1 MALYKNQRIDLTIT
15 ATTSEGSGLGRYY
28 DEDCPQGFVV
38 FVPFTAV
45 GDRIRCQIQKVEKN
59 HAFGRMEELLEAS
72 PHRIAT
78 SCTKSDCKAFGQ
90 CGGCTW
96 RHISYEAELQYKWQS
111 VADAIGRIGGISL
124 TPEPIVGS
132 PEVDRY
138 RNKAQYPVAAG
149 SHRPL
154 VGFYA
159 MRSHRIVEQ
168 HDCKLQ
174 PESFATVVECVI
186 RWAKKQQV
194 PLYNEH
200 THTGLLRHIY
210 IRRGEETGEML
221 VCLVCTSGKL
231 PRSETLVQA
240 LRATVPEL
248 VGICVNINTKDTN
261 VILGDTTYSI
271 WGQDHLTDRLCGLTF
286 RLSPH
291 SFYQVNRR
299 QAEQLYTLAQ
309 QEAALTGNEI
319 LLDLYCGTGTIGLTM
334 ARKVKQLIGVEIV
347 PQAIEDARKNATN
360 NSINNARF
368 LCADAAQAARQL
380 REEQLQPDVVIV
392 DPPRKGCG
400 EEVIRIIGEMAPRRV
415 VYVSCNPATLARDIA
430 YFEVC
435 GYTAQRITPV
445 DMFPRTP
452 HVESVVCLTR
462 RLDN

>member
-1 MALYKNQRIDLTIT
+1 M
-15 ATTSEGSGLGRYY
+15 
-28 DEDCPQGFVV
+28 
-38 FVPFTAV
+38 
-45 GDRIRCQIQKVEKN
+45 
-59 HAFGRMEELLEAS
+59 
-72 PHRIAT
+72 
-78 SCTKSDCKAFGQ
+78 
-90 CGGCTW
+90 
-96 RHISYEAELQYKWQS
+96 
-111 VADAIGRIGGISL
+111 
-124 TPEPIVGS
+124 
-132 PEVDRY
+132 
-138 RNKAQYPVAAG
+138 
-149 SHRPL
+149 
-154 VGFYA
+154 
-159 MRSHRIVEQ
+159 
-168 HDCKLQ
+168 
-174 PESFATVVECVI
+174 
-186 RWAKKQQV
+186 
-194 PLYNEH
+194 
-200 THTGLLRHIY
+200 
-210 IRRGEETGEML
+210 
-221 VCLVCTSGKL
+221 
-231 PRSETLVQA
+231 
-240 LRATVPEL
+240 PEL

>member
-452 HVESVVCLTR
+452 HVETVCLLSR
-462 RLDN
+462 KDK